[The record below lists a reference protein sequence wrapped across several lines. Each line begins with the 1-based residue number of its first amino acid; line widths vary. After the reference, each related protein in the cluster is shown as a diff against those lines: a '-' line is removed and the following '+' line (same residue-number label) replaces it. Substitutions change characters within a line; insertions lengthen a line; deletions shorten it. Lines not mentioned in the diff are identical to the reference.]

1 MLNRKGLLLVV
12 SGPSGAGKGTICKA
26 LLNKNDQI
34 KLSVSATTRKPRNGE
49 VHGVNYFFI
58 EKEEFTKMIENGEFL
73 EYAQIYDN
81 FYGTPK
87 AAIIECLEK
96 GQDVILEIEMQGARQ
111 IKEVYPEG
119 VFIFVLPPSLE
130 ELKSRIVGRGTET
143 QEEIEKRFSCAFEEI
158 NQIVNY
164 DYFIVNE
171 DIEKS
176 VSDVEAIICAEK
188 NKVTRYKNNIIDK
201 FKEELYN
208 VKAINK

>member
-58 EKEEFTKMIENGEFL
+58 EKEEFAKMIENGEFL

-130 ELKSRIVGRGTET
+130 ELKSRSVGRGTET

-201 FKEELYN
+201 FKEEL
-208 VKAINK
+208 

>member
-26 LLNKNDQI
+26 LLNKNDKI

-58 EKEEFTKMIENGEFL
+58 EKEEFTRMVENGEFL
-73 EYAQIYDN
+73 EHAQIYDN

-96 GQDVILEIEMQGARQ
+96 GQDIILEIEMQGARQ

-176 VSDVEAIICAEK
+176 VNDVEAIILSEK

-201 FKEELYN
+201 FKEEL
-208 VKAINK
+208 

>member
-58 EKEEFTKMIENGEFL
+58 EKEEFTKMIENVEFL

-201 FKEELYN
+201 FKEEL
-208 VKAINK
+208 

>member
-34 KLSVSATTRKPRNGE
+34 KLSVSATTRKPRNEE

-58 EKEEFTKMIENGEFL
+58 EKEEFTRMVENGEFL
-73 EYAQIYDN
+73 EHAQIYDN

-96 GQDVILEIEMQGARQ
+96 GQDIILEIEMQGARQ

-176 VSDVEAIICAEK
+176 VNDVEAIILSEK

-201 FKEELYN
+201 FKEEL
-208 VKAINK
+208 

>member
-81 FYGTPK
+81 FYGFHSRFYIFLLLLFIGIYYNVIIPGSKSQK
-87 AAIIECLEK
+87 ADA
-96 GQDVILEIEMQGARQ
+96 
-111 IKEVYPEG
+111 
-119 VFIFVLPPSLE
+119 SL
-130 ELKSRIVGRGTET
+130 LGRGFLT
-143 QEEIEKRFSCAFEEI
+143 S
-158 NQIVNY
+158 
-164 DYFIVNE
+164 
-171 DIEKS
+171 
-176 VSDVEAIICAEK
+176 
-188 NKVTRYKNNIIDK
+188 
-201 FKEELYN
+201 
-208 VKAINK
+208 

>member
-58 EKEEFTKMIENGEFL
+58 EKEEFTKMIEIGEFL

-201 FKEELYN
+201 FKEEL
-208 VKAINK
+208 

>member
-158 NQIVNY
+158 NQIFNY

-201 FKEELYN
+201 FKEEL
-208 VKAINK
+208 

>member
-26 LLNKNDQI
+26 LLNKNDKI

-58 EKEEFTKMIENGEFL
+58 EKEEFTRMLENGEFL
-73 EYAQIYDN
+73 EHAQIYDN

-96 GQDVILEIEMQGARQ
+96 GQDIILEIEMQGARQ

-176 VSDVEAIICAEK
+176 VNDVEAIILSEK

-201 FKEELYN
+201 FKEEL
-208 VKAINK
+208 

>member
-1 MLNRKGLLLVV
+1 
-12 SGPSGAGKGTICKA
+12 
-26 LLNKNDQI
+26 
-34 KLSVSATTRKPRNGE
+34 
-49 VHGVNYFFI
+49 
-58 EKEEFTKMIENGEFL
+58 MIENGELL

-87 AAIIECLEK
+87 AAIIEYLEK
-96 GQDVILEIEMQGARQ
+96 GQDVILEIEMQGAKQ

-143 QEEIEKRFSCAFEEI
+143 EEEIEKRFSCAFEEI

-176 VSDVEAIICAEK
+176 VKDIEA
-188 NKVTRYKNNIIDK
+188 
-201 FKEELYN
+201 YN
-208 VKAINK
+208 MC

>member
-176 VSDVEAIICAEK
+176 VNDVEAIILSEK

-201 FKEELYN
+201 FKEEL
-208 VKAINK
+208 

>member
-171 DIEKS
+171 DVEKS
-176 VSDVEAIICAEK
+176 VRELEAIISSEK
-188 NKVTRYKNNIIDK
+188 NKVTRYKNNIIEK
-201 FKEELYN
+201 FKEEL
-208 VKAINK
+208 

>member
-201 FKEELYN
+201 FKEDL
-208 VKAINK
+208 

>member
-96 GQDVILEIEMQGARQ
+96 GQDVILEIEMKGARQ

-201 FKEELYN
+201 FKEEL
-208 VKAINK
+208 

>member
-58 EKEEFTKMIENGEFL
+58 EKEEFTKIIENGEFL

-201 FKEELYN
+201 FKEEL
-208 VKAINK
+208 

>member
-12 SGPSGAGKGTICKA
+12 SGPSGAAKGTICKA
-26 LLNKNDQI
+26 LLDKKDKI

-58 EKEEFTKMIENGEFL
+58 EKEEFTKMVENGEFL
-73 EYAQIYDN
+73 EHAQIYDN

-176 VSDVEAIICAEK
+176 VNDVEAIILSEK

-201 FKEELYN
+201 FKEEL
-208 VKAINK
+208 

>member
-188 NKVTRYKNNIIDK
+188 NKVTRYK
-201 FKEELYN
+201 FKEEL
-208 VKAINK
+208 

>member
-1 MLNRKGLLLVV
+1 MIDRKGLLLVV

-34 KLSVSATTRKPRNGE
+34 KLSVSATTRKPRTGE
-49 VHGVNYFFI
+49 VHGVNYFFL
-58 EKEEFTKMIENGEFL
+58 EKEEFTTMIENGEFL

-96 GQDVILEIEMQGARQ
+96 GQDVILEIEMQGAKQ

-143 QEEIEKRFSCAFEEI
+143 AEEIEKRFSCAFEEI
-158 NQIVNY
+158 NQIENY

-171 DIEKS
+171 DVDKS
-176 VSDVEAIICAEK
+176 VNDVEAIICAEK

-201 FKEELYN
+201 FKEEL
-208 VKAINK
+208 

>member
-81 FYGTPK
+81 FYGTQK

-201 FKEELYN
+201 FKEEL
-208 VKAINK
+208 

>member
-119 VFIFVLPPSLE
+119 VVLPPSLE

-201 FKEELYN
+201 FKEEL
-208 VKAINK
+208 

>member
-1 MLNRKGLLLVV
+1 MILNRKGLLLVV

-201 FKEELYN
+201 FKEEL
-208 VKAINK
+208 

>member
-34 KLSVSATTRKPRNGE
+34 KLSVSTRKPRNGE

-201 FKEELYN
+201 FKEEL
-208 VKAINK
+208 

>member
-58 EKEEFTKMIENGEFL
+58 EKEEFAKMIENGEFL

-188 NKVTRYKNNIIDK
+188 NKVTRYKNNIIDRFFY
-201 FKEELYN
+201 FKEEL
-208 VKAINK
+208 